1 MPQGSLDNRE
11 PAGDD
16 APAPEE
22 RHEEF
27 ARQNGDWNRK
37 VEEALTELDELAE
50 PKPEDDAAKAT

>member
-16 APAPEE
+16 APSPEE

-50 PKPEDDAAKAT
+50 PDEEAAASER